1 MRSSFYFRGMCGR
14 YTLTV
19 SPNELETWFG
29 AKVENTQF
37 KPTWNASPGQDL
49 PVLLKTDHAWFA
61 PMRWGFS
68 VPVGGGQSFM
78 INARSETVTSKQ
90 TFKHLASGFRC
101 VVPSNG
107 FYEWQKRGTEKIPHY
122 IHFPH
127 LPLYGMA
134 GIYRPQTLDQ
144 DAAFLILTTEPKG
157 IIRTLHER
165 MPLILDQ
172 EGVQEWLLN
181 GQDPEIRLNLSEQ
194 ARTFQAEVY
203 SVSSR
208 VNRIANNGPE
218 LLRPEEHAPP
228 LTLFD

>member
-1 MRSSFYFRGMCGR
+1 MCGR

-19 SPNELETWFG
+19 SPAELETWFG
-29 AKVENTQF
+29 AQAEGVKIL
-37 KPTWNASPGQDL
+37 PTWNAAPGQDL

-68 VPVGGGQSFM
+68 IPVGGGQSFV
-78 INARSETVTSKQ
+78 INARSETVTSKS

-101 VVPSNG
+101 VIPATG
-107 FYEWQKRGTEKIPHY
+107 FFEWKKRGSEKIPYY

-127 LPLYGMA
+127 HPLYGMA
-134 GIYRPQTLDQ
+134 GIYRPETLDQ

-172 EGVQEWLLN
+172 EGVAEWLRN
-181 GQDPEIRLNLSEQ
+181 GQDPELRLNLSEQ
-194 ARTFQAEVY
+194 SRAFTAEAY

-218 LLRPEEHAPP
+218 LLRPEEHTAP